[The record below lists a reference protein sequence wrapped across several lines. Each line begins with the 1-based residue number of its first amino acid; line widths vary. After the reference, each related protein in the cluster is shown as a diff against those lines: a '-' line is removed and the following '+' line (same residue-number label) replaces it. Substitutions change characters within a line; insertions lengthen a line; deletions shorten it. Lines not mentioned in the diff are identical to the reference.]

1 MEVYK
6 SCVMYGR
13 QLTPIGKRLTA
24 DIISPVNPTRN
35 DGWMGIVCDRG
46 TNIILGA
53 TILTTDPTKKDDF
66 IVEAGTTGK
75 LARARVCELI
85 VKPSP

>member
-1 MEVYK
+1 MADEGYKKIEESCFVNRHRHTKTYK

-35 DGWMGIVCDRG
+35 NGWMGIVCDRG
-46 TNIILGA
+46 SNII
-53 TILTTDPTKKDDF
+53 
-66 IVEAGTTGK
+66 
-75 LARARVCELI
+75 
-85 VKPSP
+85 